1 MTGITMIE
9 KFWFD
14 RDEIDGYAELE
25 TNEPWFHAGQV
36 CKVLN
41 LTNPTESLR
50 IHTDEDERRKVDGKV
65 LGKLQDTW
73 YVSESGLYGLILA
86 AKTDKA
92 KSFKRWL
99 KREVLPSIR
108 RSRVYISP
116 DATSADIISA
126 AQDRGISLALELNDQ
141 QALLTYNAQLQNRCV
156 DFDGL
161 EQEWLSVSQILEKR
175 GYKLKSKA
183 VDVSLSQIGKTI
195 KKDYIEATGKEP
207 KLTVKQVGQNHGTEI
222 KSYPADWYDRIEQTA
237 ITYWTKKGLIDI
249 VK

>member
-1 MTGITMIE
+1 MLTRCNE
-9 KFWFD
+9 VFD
-14 RDEIDGYAELE
+14 FAGVELE
-25 TNEPWFHAGQV
+25 FYIDEFQSFWLHGATLCDILQ
-36 CKVLN
+36 LS
-41 LTNPTESLR
+41 NPTETIQR
-50 IHTDEDERRKVDGKV
+50 YVDEDWRSKEQADDKKGRKSWFIREPGFYQLSFASDNK
-65 LGKLQDTW
+65 
-73 YVSESGLYGLILA
+73 S
-86 AKTDKA
+86 AKR
-92 KSFKRWL
+92 FQRWVFE
-99 KREVLPSIR
+99 EVLPSIR

-183 VDVSLSQIGKTI
+183 VDVSLSQIGKTV

-237 ITYWTKKGLIDI
+237 ITYWTKKGLIDL